1 MTAQQPDPPAVP
13 HARLSVLDLLPRA
26 SGDDQPTALA
36 HAVDLARAAERAGYG
51 RLWYAEHHLNP
62 GVLGASPAVVIAL
75 VGGATSTIRLG
86 SAGVQLGHRT
96 PLATVEEFGLLDAAF
111 PGRIDLGIGR
121 SPSRPA
127 PEEGGSDHG
136 ADGADGGSRGAV
148 TSFLAARTAAAASTH
163 AEDTHAPNGLLVPAQ
178 FDPSAGGG
186 GARLGDT
193 IDLLQQPGAHAPDY
207 DEQIGLVQTLLR
219 GEHTGA
225 DGRELPAVPG
235 RGADLQLWVLGAS
248 AGRSAAVAGARG
260 LPFVAS
266 YHHSPSTVLDAVEA
280 YRAAFVPSPTLA
292 EPYVAVSVDAVAAP
306 TADEARR
313 LAAGY
318 AHWVRSIR
326 AGEGAIPYPSDDEVA
341 ALPWTDTDAALV
353 HDRVR
358 TQLVGDPGEVADRLA
373 QVAGATGA
381 AELAITTI
389 THDHAA
395 RVRSYEL
402 IAEEWAR
409 RG

>member
-1 MTAQQPDPPAVP
+1 MTA
-13 HARLSVLDLLPRA
+13 HLSVLDLLPRV

-36 HAVDLARAAERAGYG
+36 HAVDLARAAEAAGYR

-62 GVLGASPAVVIAL
+62 GLLGVSPAVVVAL

-86 SAGVQLGHRT
+86 SAGVQFGHRT

-127 PEEGGSDHG
+127 PDASSTTGAGAGGGQG
-136 ADGADGGSRGAV
+136 AAA
-148 TSFLAARTAAAASTH
+148 SFLAARAQASAAAH
-163 AEDTHAPNGLLVPAQ
+163 AEDTHAPNGLLLPAQ
-178 FDPSAGGG
+178 FDPSSGGG

-193 IDLLQQPGAHAPDY
+193 LDLLQQPGAWAPDY
-207 DEQIGLVQTLLR
+207 DEQIAEVQALLR
-219 GEHTGA
+219 GEHHGA

-235 RGADLQLWVLGAS
+235 RGADVEIWVLGAS

-266 YHHSPSTVLDAVEA
+266 YHHSPSTVLDAVDA
-280 YRAAFVPSPTLA
+280 YRAAFVPSAALA

-306 TADEARR
+306 TTEEARR
-313 LAAGY
+313 LASGH

-326 AGEGAIPYPSDDEVA
+326 AGEGAIPYPSADEAA
-341 ALPWTDTDAALV
+341 ALPWTDADDALV
-353 HDRVR
+353 DDRVR

-373 QVAGATGA
+373 QVAEAAGA

-389 THDHAA
+389 THAHDA

-402 IAEEWAR
+402 IAREWAR
-409 RG
+409 RA